1 MKLCFSY
8 IFPKYKPKGD
18 VLQFLILLKALEQK
32 MALVSS
38 QQMKHFQIDCVIPY
52 DFQNGQDG
60 FLFQHVQFIKSN
72 QLPKT
77 ISNLNEKEN
86 YDYIFIRCRENSEDV
101 LQVIKENKNI
111 ASKLLVL
118 LLHYNLND
126 SREMEDII
134 KVFKNSRMI
143 FLQTLPWKV
152 RLKTYLLQQGFSED
166 VLDKK
171 LQILPQYIES
181 SQITAPVPS
190 MSIPPQLTMVGV
202 LRSRYGLPV
211 AIKAIKLIRKLHPE
225 VYLHLAY
232 PSIAPDFSSQANYHI
247 STPEIKNYGQMSMW
261 ETKKLILQA
270 GIGLALIYDDTKN
283 QNPNYS
289 YLTRIL
295 EYASLGVPVITTKT
309 IGNIHLLGE
318 NYPLFVEDE
327 KEIFQ
332 IYQKLTNP
340 EFYQEMSSFIR
351 NIGQQFVSEVA
362 IEDFWLILQNDL
374 NKNDKGKR

>member
-8 IFPKYKPKGD
+8 SFPKYKPKGD

-32 MALVSS
+32 MSSEFS
-38 QQMKHFQIDCVIPY
+38 QQKEHFQIDCVLPY
-52 DFQNGQDG
+52 DFQNGQGG
-60 FLFQHVQFIKSN
+60 FLFQHVRFIKSK
-72 QLPKT
+72 QFPKT
-77 ISNLNEKEN
+77 ISKLNEKEN

-101 LQVIKENKNI
+101 LQVIKENKNL

-118 LLHYNLND
+118 LLHYNLDD
-126 SREMEDII
+126 SREMKDIMN
-134 KVFKNSRMI
+134 VVENSRMI
-143 FLQTLPWKV
+143 FLQTHPWKE
-152 RLKTYLLQQGFSED
+152 RLKGYLLQQGFSED
-166 VLDKK
+166 VLDEK

-181 SQITAPVPS
+181 SQITDPVPY
-190 MSIPPQLTMVGV
+190 MSTPPQLTMTGV

-211 AIKAIKLIRKLHPE
+211 AIKAMKLIRKIHPE

-232 PSIAPDFSSQANYHI
+232 PSIAPDFSEQANRHI
-247 STPEIKNYGQMSMW
+247 AIPEVKNYGQMSMW
-261 ETKKLILQA
+261 ETKKLILKS

-309 IGNIHLLGE
+309 IGNIHLLGDD
-318 NYPLFVEDE
+318 YPLFVEDE
-327 KEIFQ
+327 KDIFQ

-340 EFYQEMSSFIR
+340 EYYQEMSNFIR

-362 IEDFWLILQNDL
+362 VENFWLILQNDL
-374 NKNDKGKR
+374 NMNNKGKR